1 MYSHV
6 QLNNHIMPISDIITN
21 PGPLS
26 GVQAYSVAL
35 LENNVNP
42 FSPEVLDPGNYPK
55 GQIILAFCGFFMT
68 LCINVYPHV
77 EQGGLKIEKITFSKR
92 LIVISM
98 VYHIGFKKILKDIFF
113 QLETRFCKWVQGMD
127 WLDALKKFINTLEH
141 ICN

>member
-42 FSPEVLDPGNYPK
+42 FSPRGLDPGNYPK
-55 GQIILAFCGFFMT
+55 G
-68 LCINVYPHV
+68 
-77 EQGGLKIEKITFSKR
+77 
-92 LIVISM
+92 
-98 VYHIGFKKILKDIFF
+98 
-113 QLETRFCKWVQGMD
+113 
-127 WLDALKKFINTLEH
+127 
-141 ICN
+141 